1 MSLLCKI
8 FTISVL
14 LLCFAASSSAQENSP
29 SVVNFHIFQPG
40 AFVYEDLG
48 NDDEGE
54 IDLYVNGH
62 PQFSLQLLGIDFLTK
77 TNIRFGLGFG
87 AGFSKPSTN
96 AADTDAVLGI
106 LSGGLVLQLFK
117 GSIRLEAG
125 IVYGRSFKEALNKS
139 QKDDSA
145 LYFGLS
151 FPTKLSDMILGKD

>member
-8 FTISVL
+8 FTSSVF
-14 LLCFAASSSAQENSP
+14 LLCFSASSSAQDSL
-29 SVVNFHIFQPG
+29 SVFNFHIFQPG

-48 NDDEGE
+48 NDEEGE
-54 IDLYVNGH
+54 IDLYVDGH

-96 AADTDAVLGI
+96 DADTDAVLGI

-151 FPTKLSDMILGKD
+151 FPTKLSDRILGKD